1 MLLCRSKKTY
11 SDTNNWALGCRLLQE
26 GKRTMEKK
34 ILLIHKG
41 KSFMLNTIVKNLA
54 DDGYAV
60 VEVEPA
66 MEDIA
71 AQKGETE
78 LFLMYL
84 GDYVD
89 DIAGTLVYL
98 KDICTEEDKLLVL
111 VGTAT
116 EIETVNKSIP
126 AALVAATVE
135 RPFDMKKLVEQLDWL
150 LSANDD
156 LARRKNILLVDDDST
171 FLKML
176 KDWLSV
182 KYRVTIVTS
191 GAQALMYIADN
202 TPDLILL
209 DYEMPVTSGP
219 QVLEMIRSES
229 KVDSLP
235 VIFLTGKGDR
245 ESVMKVLA
253 LKPDGYL
260 LKSMERPKLIAAI
273 DDFFEKQKYQKLH
286 DNNIS

>member
-1 MLLCRSKKTY
+1 MK
-11 SDTNNWALGCRLLQE
+11 
-26 GKRTMEKK
+26 KK

-41 KSFMLNTIVKNLA
+41 KSFMLNTIVKNLV
-54 DDGYAV
+54 DSGYEV
-60 VEVEPA
+60 VQAAPDTEE
-66 MEDIA
+66 IA
-71 AQKGETE
+71 AHKDETE

-89 DIAGTLVYL
+89 SAAGALVYI

-111 VGTAT
+111 VGTAN
-116 EIETVNKSIP
+116 EIETVNQSIP
-126 AALVAATVE
+126 AAVVAATFE
-135 RPFDMKKLVEQLDWL
+135 RPFDMKKLVAQVDWL
-150 LSANDD
+150 LEANDD
-156 LARRKNILLVDDDST
+156 LARRKSILLVDDDGT
-171 FLKML
+171 FLKMV
-176 KDWLSV
+176 KDWLSA

-202 TPDLILL
+202 KPDLILL

-219 QVLEMIRSES
+219 QVLEMIRSET
-229 KVDSLP
+229 KVDSIP

-286 DNNIS
+286 ESR

>member
-1 MLLCRSKKTY
+1 MQKKV
-11 SDTNNWALGCRLLQE
+11 
-26 GKRTMEKK
+26 
-34 ILLIHKG
+34 LLIHKG
-41 KSFMLNTIVKNLA
+41 KSFMLNTIVKNLV
-54 DDGYAV
+54 DNGYEV
-60 VEVEPA
+60 VEAAPE
-66 MEDIA
+66 MEEIA
-71 AQKGETE
+71 AHKGETE
-78 LFLMYL
+78 LILMYL

-89 DIAGTLVYL
+89 DAAGTLVYL

-135 RPFDMKKLVEQLDWL
+135 RPFDMKKLV
-150 LSANDD
+150 
-156 LARRKNILLVDDDST
+156 DDDST
-171 FLKML
+171 FLKMV
-176 KDWLSV
+176 KDWLSA

-229 KVDSLP
+229 KVDSIP

-245 ESVMKVLA
+245 ESVLKVLA

-286 DNNIS
+286 DNNIQ

>member
-1 MLLCRSKKTY
+1 MQKKV
-11 SDTNNWALGCRLLQE
+11 
-26 GKRTMEKK
+26 
-34 ILLIHKG
+34 LLIHKG
-41 KSFMLNTIVKNLA
+41 KSFMLNTIVKNLV
-54 DDGYAV
+54 DDGYEV
-60 VEVEPA
+60 VEAAPE
-66 MEDIA
+66 MEEIA
-71 AQKGETE
+71 AHKGETE
-78 LFLMYL
+78 LILMYL

-89 DIAGTLVYL
+89 DAVGALVYL

-171 FLKML
+171 FLKMV
-176 KDWLSV
+176 KDWLSA

-229 KVDSLP
+229 KVDSIP

-273 DDFFEKQKYQKLH
+273 DDFFEKRKYQKLH
-286 DNNIS
+286 DNNIQ

>member
-41 KSFMLNTIVKNLA
+41 KSFMLNTIAKNLA

-71 AQKGETE
+71 AHKGETE

-135 RPFDMKKLVEQLDWL
+135 RPFDMKRLVEQLDWL

-286 DNNIS
+286 DNNIQ

>member
-1 MLLCRSKKTY
+1 LCRSKKTY

-41 KSFMLNTIVKNLA
+41 KSFMLNTIAKNLA

-71 AQKGETE
+71 AHKGETE

-135 RPFDMKKLVEQLDWL
+135 RPFDMKRLVEQLDWL

-286 DNNIS
+286 DNNIQ

>member
-1 MLLCRSKKTY
+1 MSKK
-11 SDTNNWALGCRLLQE
+11 L
-26 GKRTMEKK
+26 
-34 ILLIHKG
+34 LLIHQG
-41 KSFMLNTIVKNLA
+41 KSFMLNTIVKNLHDA
-54 DDGYAV
+54 AYEV
-60 VEVEPA
+60 VDAQPV
-66 MEDIA
+66 MEEIA
-71 AQKGETE
+71 AHKNETD
-78 LFLMYL
+78 LLLMYL

-89 DIAGTLVYL
+89 DIAAALVYL

-116 EIETVNKSIP
+116 EIETVHKSIP
-126 AALVAATVE
+126 EALIAATVE
-135 RPFDMKKLVEQLDWL
+135 RPFEMKKLVEQLDWL

-171 FLKML
+171 FLKMI
-176 KDWLSV
+176 KDWLSA

-219 QVLEMIRSES
+219 QVLEMLRSET
-229 KVDSLP
+229 KVDSIP

-245 ESVMKVLA
+245 ESVLKVLA

-260 LKSMERPKLIAAI
+260 LKSMERPQLLAAI

-286 DNNIS
+286 ANNVQ

>member
-11 SDTNNWALGCRLLQE
+11 SGTNNWALGCRLLQE

-41 KSFMLNTIVKNLA
+41 KSFMLNTIAKNLA

-71 AQKGETE
+71 AHKGETE

-135 RPFDMKKLVEQLDWL
+135 RPFDMKRLVEQLDWL

-286 DNNIS
+286 DNNIQ

>member
-1 MLLCRSKKTY
+1 MCRSKKTY

-41 KSFMLNTIVKNLA
+41 KSFMLNTIAKNLA

-71 AQKGETE
+71 AHKGETE

-135 RPFDMKKLVEQLDWL
+135 RPFDMKRLVEQLDWL

-286 DNNIS
+286 DNNIQ